1 MRDMRTADMRTAA
14 ERLRRG
20 LAAVATFVT
29 LWLLAAGVRADLVD
43 PSTAVDEVS
52 ALKRSEA
59 AIGRELGNYV
69 FRDSEL
75 NTVSLSQFRGKPL
88 LVNLVYTGCSRA
100 CPLTIERLS
109 RAVEVAAE
117 AIGPDSFSVFTIGF
131 DAAADTPQ
139 RMRAFARDHGIVES
153 NWRFLSGDR
162 ATIDALA
169 QDLGFS
175 FFSSAQGFE
184 HLAQTTVVDE
194 NGRVYRQIYGADFE
208 PPALVEPLKDLVF
221 GRKSDFTS
229 LSGILNRIRLFC
241 TLYDPAS
248 GRYTFDYS
256 VFVGIVIGF
265 IIFAVMGILLV
276 RSWLRSSLLR

>member
-1 MRDMRTADMRTAA
+1 M
-14 ERLRRG
+14 
-20 LAAVATFVT
+20 AAVATFVT

-139 RMRAFARDHGIVES
+139 RMRAFARDHGIVEP

-265 IIFAVMGILLV
+265 IIFAVMGVLLV
-276 RSWLRSSLLR
+276 RSWLRSSPLR

>member
-1 MRDMRTADMRTAA
+1 MTA
-14 ERLRRG
+14 EQLRQG

-29 LWLLAAGVRADLVD
+29 LWLLAAGVRADSVD

-52 ALKRSEA
+52 ALKQSEA
-59 AIGRELGNYV
+59 AIGRELGNYE
-69 FRDSEL
+69 FRDTEL

-88 LVNLVYTGCSRA
+88 IVNLVFTGCSRA
-100 CPLTIERLS
+100 CPLTIERLG
-109 RAVEVAAE
+109 RAVDAAAE
-117 AIGPDSFSVFTIGF
+117 AIGPDSFSVLTIGF

-139 RMRAFARDHGIVES
+139 RMRAFAHDHGIAEP
-153 NWRFLSGDR
+153 NWRFLSADR

-169 QDLGFS
+169 EDLGFA
-175 FFSSAQGFE
+175 FFPSTEGFE

-194 NGRVYRQIYGADFE
+194 NGRIYRQIYGADFE
-208 PPALVEPLKDLVF
+208 PPVLVEPLKDLVF
-221 GRKSDFTS
+221 GRKSELTS

-256 VFVGIVIGF
+256 IFIGIVIGF
-265 IIFAVMGILLV
+265 ISFAIMAVLLV
-276 RSWLRSSLLR
+276 RSWLHSSPFR

>member
-1 MRDMRTADMRTAA
+1 MRTAA

-69 FRDSEL
+69 FRDTEL

-88 LVNLVYTGCSRA
+88 IVNLVYTGCSRA

-117 AIGPDSFSVFTIGF
+117 AIGPDRFSVFTIGF

-139 RMRAFARDHGIVES
+139 RMRAFARDHGIVEP
-153 NWRFLSGDR
+153 NWKFLSGDR

-265 IIFAVMGILLV
+265 IIFAVMGVLLV
-276 RSWLRSSLLR
+276 RSWLRSSPLR